1 MSEKKINNEYKNN
14 CEKDVAGTEISD
26 ANLLT
31 EAVNADKKE
40 HRFYI
45 PAEDAPFE
53 EREAFLRALGVPA
66 SADEY
71 KIEIK
76 DKLIS
81 SDPEVNEKLRKLGFT
96 QKQVQAVYD
105 LAVERVL
112 PCVYEL
118 ARDYEGNRQLAR
130 LAQHFGGE
138 ERFSEVARQLSAWG
152 TKNLPKTVY
161 EPLASTYE
169 GVIALYNMMNSGEP
183 VLGGTQA
190 PSEMDTEETL
200 KQVMMSEKY
209 WRDKE
214 PKTLKRVKEG
224 FERLYPAV

>member
-1 MSEKKINNEYKNN
+1 MSDRQKENSSN
-14 CEKDVAGTEISD
+14 S
-26 ANLLT
+26 NLLEET
-31 EAVNADKKE
+31 LKQESCVSKE
-40 HRFYI
+40 HKFYI
-45 PAEDAPFE
+45 PSDDAPLE

-71 KIEIK
+71 HIDIK

-118 ARDYEGNRQLAR
+118 ARDYEGNRQLSR
-130 LAQHFGGE
+130 LSQHFGGE

-152 TKNLPKTVY
+152 TKHLPKTVY

-183 VLGGTQA
+183 VLGGVQT
-190 PSEMDTEETL
+190 PCENDTEETL

-209 WRDKE
+209 WRDRE
-214 PKTLKRVKEG
+214 PKTLKRVSEG
-224 FERLYPAV
+224 FKRLYPDN

>member
-1 MSEKKINNEYKNN
+1 MSEKKIYDEHKNN
-14 CEKDVAGTEISD
+14 GLKETDTEQET
-26 ANLLT
+26 NLLT
-31 EAVNADKKE
+31 EAVKE
-40 HRFYI
+40 GNKERRFYI
-45 PAEDAPFE
+45 PADDAPFE

-66 SADEY
+66 SAEEY
-71 KIEIK
+71 KIDIK

-81 SDPEVNEKLRKLGFT
+81 SDPEVNERLRKLGFT
-96 QKQVQAVYD
+96 QKQLQAVYD

-138 ERFSEVARQLSAWG
+138 ERFGEVARQLSAWG

-161 EPLASTYE
+161 EPLASTFE

-183 VLGGTQA
+183 VLGSTQA
-190 PSEMDTEETL
+190 PSGNDTEETL
-200 KQVMMSEKY
+200 KHLMMSEKY

-214 PKTLKRVKEG
+214 PQTLKRVREG
-224 FERLYPAV
+224 FERLYPNA